1 MAYHLKGIEMAASD
15 GFVMA
20 VDRVF
25 CKVDKAL
32 SGVMATSTVKHVIR
46 LASAYA
52 KNEANMVLHLP
63 KNRGKGTVKDKVADY
78 TCTID
83 FHNPN
88 VKLISAFVGGT
99 FPGYKQLIPDT
110 WESRAV
116 FDPAQM
122 LSLVKSL
129 HVDKDDQTSHIIR
142 LHLEPENKQVL
153 IRRIFDST
161 VSEMRMDA
169 EVEGEGLAAI
179 NINYL
184 TQALEACQGTVTMKL
199 TTPSSPMLFEDET
212 HY

>member
-1 MAYHLKGIEMAASD
+1 MPLEWMAQSLKRVLPAAATPEDSNGRPILEGVNMAYHLKGIEMAAAD

-25 CKVDKAL
+25 CKVDKTL
-32 SGVMATSTVKHVIR
+32 SGVIAASTVKHIVR

-63 KNRGKGTVKDKVADY
+63 KNRGKGTVKDKAADY
-78 TCTID
+78 TYAID

-99 FPGYKQLIPDT
+99 FPGYKQLIPDQ
-110 WESRAV
+110 WQSRAF

-129 HVDKDDQTSHIIR
+129 HVDKDDPTSQIIR
-142 LHLEPENKQVL
+142 LHLEPENHQVR
-153 IRRIFDST
+153 IRR
-161 VSEMRMDA
+161 
-169 EVEGEGLAAI
+169 EVRWHGL
-179 NINYL
+179 
-184 TQALEACQGTVTMKL
+184 GD
-199 TTPSSPMLFEDET
+199 EDGCRSGR
-212 HY
+212 